1 MSSSL
6 GKVFLRGREHQ
17 LNPIQLVHLGC
28 PWVVINCHN
37 VRQGVAVAGWAG
49 WGTGPAGG
57 LHGWHQVSPSLSFIS
72 ISVLFY
78 FFLFLQFVF
87 DLF

>member
-1 MSSSL
+1 MSSSS

-37 VRQGVAVAGWAG
+37 VRQGVAVADFLDDPFPYDMVRQA
-49 WGTGPAGG
+49 AKG
-57 LHGWHQVSPSLSFIS
+57 LGADNVVCPGMDEFQH
-72 ISVLFY
+72 
-78 FFLFLQFVF
+78 
-87 DLF
+87 